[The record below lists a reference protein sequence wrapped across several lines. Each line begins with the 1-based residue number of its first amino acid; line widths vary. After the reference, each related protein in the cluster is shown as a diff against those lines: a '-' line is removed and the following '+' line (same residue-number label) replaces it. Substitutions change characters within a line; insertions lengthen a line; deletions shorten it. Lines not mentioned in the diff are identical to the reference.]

1 MENNQEEKKEKK
13 VWKRPANRQAAA
25 DAAQQEQTKK
35 SEDGEPSIGDSSV
48 SEQLKE
54 SLSTEIGNV
63 YFRMNENGDY
73 DYWRIMRI
81 QNANVVS
88 CEHNWNPNDVRKFRL
103 SELYKNCM
111 RLESNAIL
119 TVSRVIVG
127 YTEKGTP
134 INDIVVMVYDKN
146 KNSTVQFNQPSI
158 ICRQAISDVFYQPF
172 CKSTHNP
179 MVGISVTPATCPA
192 EYTMKDMAMCDQVLE
207 SMIVNL
213 YRTDTLASILRLIK
227 PSRWNNTLEDL
238 LTNYYNNVILKSVPY
253 DQLPDK
259 MPDTYHGYC
268 RNIELLLWYNNFIY
282 DFYAMMGIQK
292 VKFKID
298 YPENIDAEKDE
309 YILPQEQV
317 ELLQELYQVNME
329 HVFAVPFDYSLD
341 LEAVKLN
348 AVLVMDSTDTLYVIG
363 FTKSKNEYSK
373 VIDTTA
379 ADSLHTIREKL
390 SKAVD
395 LVNKYEKSNG

>member
-1 MENNQEEKKEKK
+1 MENNQEKKK
-13 VWKRPANRQAAA
+13 VWKRPADRQDAA
-25 DAAQQEQTKK
+25 DAATTSQQTPT
-35 SEDGEPSIGDSSV
+35 DTEPSIGDSAV
-48 SEQLKE
+48 SDQLKE
-54 SLSTEIGNV
+54 SLSTEIGNI
-63 YFRMNENGDY
+63 YFRLNDDGEY
-73 DYWRIMRI
+73 DYWRIIRI

-103 SELYKNCM
+103 SELYKNCL
-111 RLESNAIL
+111 RLDSNAIL

-127 YTEKGTP
+127 YTEKGMP
-134 INDIVVMVYDKN
+134 IHDIVVMVYDKN

-172 CKSTHNP
+172 CKDTHNP
-179 MVGISVTPATCPA
+179 MVGISVTPSTCPS
-192 EYTMKDMAMCDQVLE
+192 EYSMKDMAMCDQVLE
-207 SMIVNL
+207 SMIVNV
-213 YRTDTLASILRLIK
+213 YRTDTLDSIIRLIK
-227 PSRWNNTLEDL
+227 PSKWNNTLEDL
-238 LTNYYNNVILKSVPY
+238 LNNYYNNVILKSVPY

-268 RNIELLLWYNNFIY
+268 KSIDLLLWYNNFMY

-298 YPENIDAEKDE
+298 YPKNMNTEKDE
-309 YILPQEQV
+309 YILPPEQV

-341 LEAVKLN
+341 LEAIKIN
-348 AVLVMDSTDTLYVIG
+348 AVLVMDSENVLYVIG

-379 ADSLHTIREKL
+379 ADSMHMIRDKL
-390 SKAVD
+390 SKAAD